1 MDGKGR
7 LTIATTA
14 ETSCARCFLG
24 FWPKSLRTCRPSSAL
39 CRSSSSVVATDS
51 EQPGEH
57 SVLTPVCVLVQD
69 FEEHEMAKK
78 AGLLK
83 VEIVVLRMYTGP
95 M

>member
-1 MDGKGR
+1 
-7 LTIATTA
+7 
-14 ETSCARCFLG
+14 
-24 FWPKSLRTCRPSSAL
+24 
-39 CRSSSSVVATDS
+39 
-51 EQPGEH
+51 
-57 SVLTPVCVLVQD
+57 VLVQD